1 MTSRFFLLSLL
12 FGFLL
17 SCSSTSTS
25 YYVLTPAGKAPARQ
39 GVGIGIGPIIVADY
53 LVERPYLIF
62 QSSPHKM
69 EMSDL
74 HQWSGAMD
82 DNFASVLG
90 VNLGRR
96 AVTGKI
102 QTYPWDPNNKL
113 DYQVSADIHQFHGT
127 ADGDAI
133 LESSWRVYRLPEGNL
148 VTTRTSSLST
158 PLDSDGYE
166 ALVAAQ
172 SRLIDMLS
180 AEIVKSL
187 RK

>member
-1 MTSRFFLLSLL
+1 
-12 FGFLL
+12 
-17 SCSSTSTS
+17 
-25 YYVLTPAGKAPARQ
+25 
-39 GVGIGIGPIIVADY
+39 
-53 LVERPYLIF
+53 
-62 QSSPHKM
+62 
-69 EMSDL
+69 
-74 HQWSGAMD
+74 MD
-82 DNFASVLG
+82 DNFARVLG

-96 AVTGKI
+96 KVTGKI

-127 ADGDAI
+127 VDGDAI

-148 VTTRTSSLST
+148 VSSRTSSLIT